1 MAALS
6 GFLLAAFLYASCRLV
21 HCTALHILTTPPR
34 IFIQPSPHGP
44 CSPSLPPRR
53 TDGHTARQQARRSYR
68 ACRPAP
74 YRPRWPCSVPTRF
87 KAAGRRCGVHEPQL
101 QSAFCPC
108 PCPIRRRRVTR
119 ACMRLRR
126 ACPQSKE
133 GSRPDDDLSPPSP
146 TSEAANQYPQ
156 QQLVASCACASLL
169 PLLGF
174 YCNHLL
180 LPLAAAAVAVLIA
193 RV

>member
-1 MAALS
+1 MGPALPPFLRDGRTDTRLDNKLGAATGPAGQHLTVLDGRALS
-6 GFLLAAFLYASCRLV
+6 RRASRPLAAGAGSTSHSY
-21 HCTALHILTTPPR
+21 
-34 IFIQPSPHGP
+34 SP
-44 CSPSLPPRR
+44 
-53 TDGHTARQQARRSYR
+53 
-68 ACRPAP
+68 
-74 YRPRWPCSVPTRF
+74 
-87 KAAGRRCGVHEPQL
+87 
-101 QSAFCPC
+101 AFCPC